1 MKFDA
6 KGYYIERYIKCHN
19 CGVLIYGDG
28 VRADDDAAAGGDADG
43 AGEEALYCSDWCI
56 EWRRAR
62 AAGVENPMIPL
73 PKDGINT
80 TQ

>member
-6 KGYYIERYIKCHN
+6 KGYYIEHYVKCHN
-19 CGVLIYGDG
+19 CGVLIYGEG
-28 VRADDDAAAGGDADG
+28 MYADAD
-43 AGEEALYCSDWCI
+43 GEEALYCSDWCI
-56 EWRRAR
+56 DWRRAR
-62 AAGVENPMIPL
+62 ASGVENPMIPL